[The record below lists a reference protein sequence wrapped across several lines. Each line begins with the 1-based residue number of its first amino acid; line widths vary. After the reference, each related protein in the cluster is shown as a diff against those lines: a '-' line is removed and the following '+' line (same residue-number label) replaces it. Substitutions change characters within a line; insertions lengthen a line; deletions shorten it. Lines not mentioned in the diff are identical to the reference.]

1 MILKFYVKY
10 QTLYLLSRDPV
21 VADSSGYLQ
30 ANFQFTEDWD
40 GTNKTAQFKRTESD
54 LITDGNPLFFNE
66 EIDSN
71 GNCIIPWEVL
81 KGEGTFNVNVYG
93 QKTDSDGT
101 TVKTITV
108 DGIDVRVGKSGLTTD
123 ELPQDSTAS
132 QYDNIYEKIL
142 ATEKETQTLQT
153 EAAASQAAA
162 KTSETNAAS
171 SATSA
176 AASAEA
182 AATSAT
188 AAASSATNAATSE
201 TNAKTSEANAA
212 NSATLASNENDTA
225 KAWATSTESPDGAT
239 DTDSSTGKTQ
249 SSKTWALYSKDRAT
263 ASASSASA
271 ASTSANNA
279 KASETNAANSK
290 TAAANSA
297 SGASTSASAASG
309 SATAAANSAKA
320 AATSEGNAKAS
331 ETNAAS
337 SASAAANSATASANS
352 ATVANNQANTAKNWA
367 TATTSPDGATDSD
380 SSTGK
385 TQSSKSWATY
395 SKDRATAAASSAS
408 SAASSAATASTKATN
423 ASTSA
428 TAAANSASAASTSAT
443 AAQNSQTAAASS
455 ASAASSSAST
465 AATHETNAKTA
476 LASCQNIQSQVNS
489 GLQALTSAVKY
500 KGSVASYSALPTT
513 GLSTGDM
520 YNVKSAG
527 GTDANGTAIKAGD
540 NLVYNGSGWDDQSGT
555 VDLSGYYT
563 KTEMAGAVMS
573 TTVSNDTITFIHK
586 DATKTTAKVNNVSH
600 ATAATNDDKGQAIDV
615 AALKTLITTTVNAGI
630 TSALQKVFPVGSIYT
645 SLTDSRNPNAILGFG
660 TWEAMPA
667 GYTLIAQG
675 SGSDSLGSYTYTA
688 GQKYGERKHQLT
700 TDELPQIKGAFGCA
714 VPDSHTAYASGVFS
728 GITVAQQGTIAGN
741 KGNNII
747 YGYQLNFGK
756 NAAHNNI
763 QPSTAAYCW
772 KRTA

>member
-54 LITDGNPLFFNE
+54 LITDGKPLFFNE
-66 EIDSN
+66 EIDNN

-81 KGEGTFNVNVYG
+81 KGEGTFNVNVFG
-93 QKTDSDGT
+93 QKTESDGT

-108 DGIDVRVGKSGLTTD
+108 NSLDIRVGQSGLTTD
-123 ELPQDSTAS
+123 EIPQDSSPS
-132 QYDNIYEKIL
+132 QYDNIYEEIL
-142 ATEKETQTLQT
+142 KAEKETQASQAA
-153 EAAASQAAA
+153 AAASQVAAKTSESNAATSATNAANSATSAANSATAAANSATAAATSEANAKASKTAALASQKSASTSETNA

-171 SATSA
+171 SAT
-176 AASAEA
+176 A
-182 AATSAT
+182 AATSEKNAKASETAASTSEANAKTSETNAASSAT
-188 AAASSATNAATSE
+188 AAASSASAAATSASNVKLSETAASTSAAAAKASE
-201 TNAKTSEANAA
+201 TNAAA
-212 NSATLASNENDTA
+212 SATAASNEGTTA
-225 KAWATSTESPDGAT
+225 KAWATSTESPDGET
-239 DTDSSTGKTQ
+239 DT
-249 SSKTWALYSKDRAT
+249 A
-263 ASASSASA
+263 
-271 ASTSANNA
+271 
-279 KASETNAANSK
+279 
-290 TAAANSA
+290 
-297 SGASTSASAASG
+297 
-309 SATAAANSAKA
+309 
-320 AATSEGNAKAS
+320 
-331 ETNAAS
+331 
-337 SASAAANSATASANS
+337 
-352 ATVANNQANTAKNWA
+352 
-367 TATTSPDGATDSD
+367 

-385 TQSSKSWATY
+385 TQSSKSWALY

-408 SAASSAATASTKATN
+408 SAASSASTASTKATN

-428 TAAANSASAASTSAT
+428 TASANSASAASTSAT

-455 ASAASSSAST
+455 ASAAASSAST

-500 KGSVASYSALPTT
+500 RGSVASYSALPTT

-520 YNVKSAG
+520 YNVKAAG

-555 VDLSGYYT
+555 VDLSNYYT

-573 TTVSNDTITFIHK
+573 TTVSNDTLTFIHK
-586 DATKTTAKVNNVSH
+586 DATKTTAKVNNVAH
-600 ATAATNDDKGQAIDV
+600 ATAATNDDKGQAIDI

-660 TWEAMPA
+660 TWEALPP

-675 SGSDSLGSYTYTA
+675 SGSDSFGSFTYTA

-700 TDELPQIKGAFGCA
+700 TDELPHIHGTVSDIARQSVDLKL
-714 VPDSHTAYASGVFS
+714 SASGVFS
-728 GITVAQQGTIAGN
+728 APAYVEGVSFGTNFTSNQGDGFV
-741 KGNNII
+741 
-747 YGYQLNFGK
+747 LDFGK
-756 NAAHNNI
+756 DVPHENL
-763 QPSTAAYCW
+763 PPCTAAYVWC
-772 KRTA
+772 RTA

>member
-54 LITDGNPLFFNE
+54 LITDGKPLFFNE
-66 EIDSN
+66 EIDNN

-81 KGEGTFNVNVYG
+81 KGEGTFNVNVFG
-93 QKTDSDGT
+93 QKTESDGT

-108 DGIDVRVGKSGLTTD
+108 NSLDIRVGQSGLTTN
-123 ELPQDSTAS
+123 EIPQDSTPN
-132 QYDNIYEKIL
+132 QYDNIYEEIQK
-142 ATEKETQTLQT
+142 AGKKTQASQT
-153 EAAASQAAA
+153 AAAASQAAA

-176 AASAEA
+176 AASAKA

-188 AAASSATNAATSE
+188 AAARSATNVATSE

-212 NSATLASNENDTA
+212 NSATLASNENETA
-225 KAWATSTESPDGAT
+225 KAWATSTKSPDGAT

-249 SSKTWALYSKDRAT
+249 SSKSWAL
-263 ASASSASA
+263 
-271 ASTSANNA
+271 
-279 KASETNAANSK
+279 
-290 TAAANSA
+290 
-297 SGASTSASAASG
+297 
-309 SATAAANSAKA
+309 
-320 AATSEGNAKAS
+320 
-331 ETNAAS
+331 
-337 SASAAANSATASANS
+337 
-352 ATVANNQANTAKNWA
+352 
-367 TATTSPDGATDSD
+367 
-380 SSTGK
+380 
-385 TQSSKSWATY
+385 Y

-408 SAASSAATASTKATN
+408 SAASSATTASTEATN

-428 TAAANSASAASTSAT
+428 TAAANSASAAATSAT
-443 AAQNSQTAAASS
+443 AAKNSQTAAASS

-500 KGSVASYSALPTT
+500 KGSVASYSALPKT

-600 ATAATNDDKGQAIDV
+600 ATAATNDDKGQAIDI
-615 AALKTLITTTVNAGI
+615 AALKTLVMTTVNAGI

-660 TWEAMPA
+660 TWEAIPA
-667 GYTLIAQG
+667 GRAIVSAGTATETIDG
-675 SGSDSLGSYTYTA
+675 TTTTYTFEA
-688 GQKYGERKHQLT
+688 GNTYGEFAHKLSVE
-700 TDELPQIKGAFGCA
+700 ELPPAPLNSWVYNGLEGGPIGWITSTDGKHVQYSAMHIKGNSQ
-714 VPDSHTAYASGVFS
+714 P
-728 GITVAQQGTIAGN
+728 
-741 KGNNII
+741 
-747 YGYQLNFGK
+747 
-756 NAAHNNI
+756 HNN
-763 QPSTAAYCW
+763 QAPAVAAYSW
-772 KRTA
+772 TRTA